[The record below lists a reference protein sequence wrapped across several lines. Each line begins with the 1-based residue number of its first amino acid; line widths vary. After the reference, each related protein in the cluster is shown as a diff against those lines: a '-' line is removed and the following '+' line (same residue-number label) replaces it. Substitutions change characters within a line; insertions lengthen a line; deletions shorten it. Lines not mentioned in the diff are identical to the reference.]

1 MESTGFNTGLG
12 VLFKSVYEAWK
23 EGQNRNEMQL
33 GRKDIYGIGQNE
45 CEMPEEISKKP
56 LIQTTNSNVE
66 SGWGNTDLELNLQ
79 NCNQK
84 QKENYP
90 KAKIKKGQEQSLKQ
104 TLWRI
109 TGRKKKASTWV
120 SLALTFHPN
129 SSSLTTAFSIYK
141 KERKKSWSYLG
152 DYPFVQ

>member
-45 CEMPEEISKKP
+45 CEKPEEISKKP

-79 NCNQK
+79 NSNQK
-84 QKENYP
+84 LKENYP

-109 TGRKKKASTWV
+109 QEGKKKPV
-120 SLALTFHPN
+120 LG
-129 SSSLTTAFSIYK
+129 
-141 KERKKSWSYLG
+141 YL
-152 DYPFVQ
+152 

>member
-1 MESTGFNTGLG
+1 
-12 VLFKSVYEAWK
+12 
-23 EGQNRNEMQL
+23 MQL

-109 TGRKKKASTWV
+109 TGRKKKSQ
-120 SLALTFHPN
+120 
-129 SSSLTTAFSIYK
+129 
-141 KERKKSWSYLG
+141 YLG
-152 DYPFVQ
+152 ISSPHLSPKLKLTDYSFLHI